1 MYLDSN
7 IEYLMKINRLKLA
20 DFGEMFDLSVA
31 VVSSYARGNNNPK
44 VETILK
50 ICDVFKISVDDFLK
64 KDLSKSK
71 TKIGLLGYE
80 AKENPVIVLDVPH
93 PKNEVQET
101 EISYTEVSVEF
112 KEKVLALL
120 YQDNQIKTAVKQ
132 IVKNSL

>member
-1 MYLDSN
+1 MFLHSN

-71 TKIGLLGYE
+71 SKVGLLGYE
-80 AKENPVIVLDVPH
+80 ASQNPIIVLDIPY
-93 PKNEVQET
+93 PKNEVQENET
-101 EISYTEVSVEF
+101 PYVEVSADF

-120 YQDNQIKTAVKQ
+120 QHDRQVQQAVKE
-132 IVKNSL
+132 IIKNSM